1 MHGGFSSCK
10 GILLY
15 DTKMQGENAVYGY
28 YEEDKI
34 VVKKGNLEEL
44 REVQTKEEKP
54 FKRKDKLKYKLMGIL
69 AVITLSSM
77 IAAFAL
83 TSFLKGLFLSVI
95 FVMAFIPI
103 LGLVYA
109 SISLYE
115 SKDDF
120 EQFKK
125 YHGCEHACLKML
137 SKEKEITIENIE
149 TSDIYDSECGTVYM
163 GYILTLL
170 AVIMLIVLNFAAVGF
185 IKSISIIIGTIIL
198 LFINIFNPYNPY
210 KILQRNV
217 VTRPTEREY
226 ILGLELIKKLKEI

>member
-1 MHGGFSSCK
+1 
-10 GILLY
+10 
-15 DTKMQGENAVYGY
+15 
-28 YEEDKI
+28 
-34 VVKKGNLEEL
+34 
-44 REVQTKEEKP
+44 
-54 FKRKDKLKYKLMGIL
+54 
-69 AVITLSSM
+69 M

-170 AVIMLIVLNFAAVGF
+170 AVIMLIVLNFAAIGF
-185 IKSISIIIGTIIL
+185 LKSIGIIVGTIIV

>member
-15 DTKMQGENAVYGY
+15 NTKKQGENAVYGY

-95 FVMAFIPI
+95 FAMAFVPI
-103 LGLVYA
+103 LGLLYA

-170 AVIMLIVLNFAAVGF
+170 AVIMLIVLNFAVIGF
-185 IKSISIIIGTIIL
+185 LKSIGIIVGTIIV

-226 ILGLELIKKLKEI
+226 VLGLELIKKLKEI